1 MTAVEWTPEQ
11 RALVA
16 RVAGDGPPVGTKRC
30 GRCGQ
35 VKPTAEFFRNRS
47 RSDGLQHACIPC
59 QNART
64 RMRSRASTS
73 ARTRLVQIHKAEYR
87 ALYAEELAKLRADD

>member
-30 GRCGQ
+30 GGCGQ
-35 VKPTAEFFRNRS
+35 VKPATEFSRNRT

-64 RMRSRASTS
+64 RERSAAATI
-73 ARTRLVQIHKAEYR
+73 ARTRLVQIHKAEYD
-87 ALYAEELAKLRADD
+87 ALYAEELAKLEAP